1 MPLFSQNPLI
11 FRLFLPFLLLGTMA
25 PAQLAPPSAG
35 SILEELQRLRET
47 GRVLYLAAHPD
58 DENTRLISYLANGRH
73 YATGYLSLTRG
84 DGGQNLIGPELRDA
98 LGVIRTQEL
107 LAARRIDGGRQFF
120 SRANDFGYSKS
131 AEEALTVWD
140 REDVLS
146 DVVRVIRQFRPDVI
160 VTRFSPTRGGTHGHH
175 TGSAVLAVQAFPLAN
190 DPNAFA
196 DELGHLEPWQPRRVV
211 WNGWS
216 RVGSSW
222 PDAIELDVGGYNAVR
237 GESFGEIAARSRSE
251 HRSQGF
257 GAIGTRGSA
266 REQFVHLEGEPA
278 TDDLMDGIPD
288 RWAALDGGQAIADQ
302 LDAIIAAYNP
312 RRPGDS
318 VPALLKV
325 RAALTGLPA
334 SDVIVAEKK
343 TQLDRILTASLG
355 LYAEA
360 TVPHAQVAP
369 GESLELTHRVIQ
381 RETIDVQVVWQ
392 GIHYL
397 ADDEYRAVDRA
408 LTVNENESVSVTRS
422 LPLDT
427 ALTHP
432 YWLELP
438 STAGMAQV
446 ADKSLIGTPENQAPY
461 PVRYDFLIGGQDL
474 SVTVAPEEV
483 IRDRVRGELRDTLRV
498 IPPVAVSFGRDLE
511 RFAPGET
518 RPVTVRAAAAR
529 PDLDGEL
536 SLQAPAGWSV
546 SPAQQSFVLAEAGDS
561 AEATFSVTAPNRT
574 ESVKLAVSAEVGG
587 RQFNR
592 TPQVVAYDHI
602 PVQMLQPSATLTA
615 MSFDLKIEGE
625 QVGFLAGAG
634 DTTVEALT
642 LMGYQVRVLND
653 SDLTAAGLAGLDA
666 VVLGIRA
673 FNTRPELMNYRD
685 VLWDFVRAG
694 GNVVVQ
700 YNTTGGL
707 PKGDLGPYPFQLS
720 RDRVTDET
728 AKVTVLDGEHPAM
741 VRPNRISA
749 ADFDGWGQERG
760 LYFPSEWDRAYTPI
774 LSMADLGE
782 EPTQG
787 SLLVAPLGD
796 GYFVYTGLSFFRE
809 LPAGVPGAYRLLAN
823 LISL

>member
-1 MPLFSQNPLI
+1 M
-11 FRLFLPFLLLGTMA
+11 GH
-25 PAQLAPPSAG
+25 AQLAPPSAG

-47 GRVLYLAAHPD
+47 GRVLYMAAHPD

-131 AEEALTVWD
+131 VEEALTVWY
-140 REDVLS
+140 REEVLS

-160 VTRFSPTRGGTHGHH
+160 VTRFSPNRGGTHGHH
-175 TGSAVLAVQAFPLAN
+175 TGSAVLAIQAFPLAG

-196 DELGHLEPWQPRRVV
+196 DELGHLEPWQPQRVV
-211 WNGWS
+211 WNAWS

-222 PDAIELDVGGYNAVR
+222 PDALSIDVGGYNAVR

-257 GAIGTRGSA
+257 GAVGTRGSA
-266 REQFVHLEGEPA
+266 QEQFVHLKGEPA
-278 TDDLMDGIPD
+278 SADLMDGIPD
-288 RWAALDGGQAIADQ
+288 RWAELKGGQKIADQ

-312 RRPGDS
+312 LRPGDS
-318 VPALLKV
+318 VPALLNV
-325 RAALTGLPA
+325 RTAMADLPA
-334 SDVIVAEKK
+334 GDVVVAEKK
-343 TQLDRILTASLG
+343 SQLDRILIASLG

-360 TVPHAQVAP
+360 MVSDAQIAP
-369 GESLELTHRVIQ
+369 GEELEISHRVVQ
-381 RETIDVQVVWQ
+381 REVAAVEVVWQ

-397 ADDEYRAVDRA
+397 ADNERQAVGRA
-408 LTVNENESVSVTRS
+408 LGVNQNESVSATRS

-446 ADKSLIGTPENQAPY
+446 ADKSLIGSPENQAAY
-461 PVRYDFLIGGQDL
+461 PLRYDFMVGGQDL

-498 IPPVAVSFGRDLE
+498 IPPVAVSFVRELE
-511 RFAPGET
+511 HFVPGET
-518 RPVTVRAAAAR
+518 RSVTVRATATR
-529 PDLDGEL
+529 PDLKGEF
-536 SLQAPAGWSV
+536 SLQASEGWKV
-546 SPAQQSFVLAEAGDS
+546 SPSQQSFSLGGAGDK
-561 AEATFSVTAPNRT
+561 AEATFSVTAPDRV
-574 ESVKLAVSAEVGG
+574 ESVKLGVSATVAG
-587 RQFNR
+587 RRYNR

-602 PVQMLQPSATLTA
+602 PVQMLQPPATLTA
-615 MSFDLKIEGE
+615 MSFDLKIRGE

-634 DTTVEALT
+634 DNTVEALT
-642 LMGYQVRVLND
+642 LMGYQVRLLTKA
-653 SDLTAAGLAGLDA
+653 DLTAEGLADLDA
-666 VVLGIRA
+666 VVLGIRS
-673 FNTRPELMNYRD
+673 FNTQPDLMGYREI
-685 VLWDFVRAG
+685 LWDFVRGG

-700 YNTTGGL
+700 YNTTSGL
-707 PKGDLGPYPFQLS
+707 PQGDLGPYPFRVS

-728 AKVTVLDGEHPAM
+728 AAVTLLDREHPAM
-741 VRPNRISA
+741 IGPNPITSE
-749 ADFDGWGQERG
+749 DFSGWVQERG
-760 LYFPSEWDRAYTPI
+760 LYFPNQWDSAYTP
-774 LSMADLGE
+774 LLGMADPGE
-782 EPTQG
+782 EQTHG
-787 SLLVAPLGD
+787 SLLVAPLGE

>member
-1 MPLFSQNPLI
+1 
-11 FRLFLPFLLLGTMA
+11 MA
-25 PAQLAPPSAG
+25 PAQTTSSSSG

-58 DENTRLISYLANGRH
+58 DENTRLIAYLANGRH

-140 REDVLS
+140 REAVLS

-190 DPNAFA
+190 DSSAFA
-196 DELGHLEPWQPRRVV
+196 DELGHLEPWQPQRVV
-211 WNGWS
+211 WNAWS

-222 PDAIELDVGGYNAVR
+222 PDALELDVGGYNAVR

-266 REQFVHLEGEPA
+266 PEQFVHLAGELA
-278 TDDLMDGIPD
+278 SNDLMDGVSD
-288 RWAALDGGQAIADQ
+288 RWAERDGGQAVAVQ
-302 LDAIIAAYNP
+302 LDAIIAAFDP
-312 RRPGDS
+312 RRPGQS
-318 VPALLKV
+318 VPALLAV
-325 RAALTGLPA
+325 RQAL
-334 SDVIVAEKK
+334 AEWGADDDFVDEKQ
-343 TQLDRILTASLG
+343 TQLDQIVFACLG

-360 TVPHAQVAP
+360 TVSNAQVAP
-369 GESLELTHRVIQ
+369 GETLELSHRVVQ
-381 RETIDVQVVWQ
+381 REVASVQVIWQ
-392 GIHYL
+392 SIGYL
-397 ADDEYRAVDRA
+397 ADEGHADVDRT
-408 LTVNENESVSVTRS
+408 LRVNRNESVSATRS
-422 LPLDT
+422 LPVNT

-446 ADKSLIGTPENQAPY
+446 ADKSLIGTPENQPAY
-461 PVRYDFLIGGQDL
+461 PVRYDFLIGGQEF
-474 SVTVAPEEV
+474 SMTVAPEEV

-498 IPPVAVSFGRDLE
+498 IPPVAVSFVRDLE

-518 RPVTVRAAAAR
+518 RIVTVRASAAR
-529 PDLDGEL
+529 PALGGAIILD
-536 SLQAPAGWSV
+536 APAGWAV
-546 SPAQQSFVLAEAGDS
+546 SPSEQSFALAETGDDV
-561 AEATFSVTAPNRT
+561 EANFSVTAPQRT
-574 ESVKLAVSAEVGG
+574 ESVKLTVSATVGG

-602 PVQMLQPSATLTA
+602 PVQMLQPPATLTA
-615 MSFDLKIEGE
+615 MSFDLKIEGR
-625 QVGFLAGAG
+625 QVGFIAGAG

-642 LMGYQVRVLND
+642 LMGYQVKVLAD
-653 SDLTAAGLAGLDA
+653 SDLTADGLAGLDA

-673 FNTRPELMNYRD
+673 FNTRPELMGYRD
-685 VLWDFVRAG
+685 VLWDFVRGG

-707 PKGDLGPYPFQLS
+707 PDGDLGPYPFRLS

-728 AKVTVLDGEHPAM
+728 AKVTLLDREHPAM
-741 VRPNRISA
+741 LRPNRISS
-749 ADFDGWGQERG
+749 ADFEGWVQERG
-760 LYFPSEWDRAYTPI
+760 LYFPNSWDPAYTPL

-787 SLLVAPLGD
+787 SLLVAPLGE